1 MTLIHANPQDLTP
14 LILADKANLVGLT
27 ETEGGLSH
35 LGCLK
40 ERFQITI
47 MTIIERVLETDLRM
61 NQLLAL
67 ILRGKAQ
74 RLVGSTMD
82 NLRAQIIIMTVIL
95 IQEKGLMYM
104 ATRVMQIWHVERE
117 VAKTLRYIPLLN

>member
-1 MTLIHANPQDLTP
+1 MTLFHVNPQDLTP
-14 LILADKANLVGLT
+14 LILADKAILVALT
-27 ETEGGLSH
+27 EIEGGLSY
-35 LGCLK
+35 LGCVK
-40 ERFQITI
+40 EMFQITI
-47 MTIIERVLETDLRM
+47 ITIIVRVLETDLRI

-82 NLRAQIIIMTVIL
+82 KIRAPIIIMTMIL
-95 IQEKGLMYM
+95 IQEKDLIYM

-117 VAKTLRYIPLLN
+117 VVKILGYIPLLN

>member
-1 MTLIHANPQDLTP
+1 MTLIRANPRDLTP
-14 LILADKANLVGLT
+14 LMPTDTANLVGLT
-27 ETEGGLSH
+27 ETEGGLSY

-40 ERFQITI
+40 EMFQITI
-47 MTIIERVLETDLRM
+47 ITIIVRVLETDLRI

-82 NLRAQIIIMTVIL
+82 KLRAPIIIMTTIL
-95 IQEKGLMYM
+95 IQEKDLIYM
-104 ATRVMQIWHVERE
+104 ATRVTQIWHEERE
-117 VAKTLRYIPLLN
+117 VVKTLRYIPLSN